1 MSTVYSADCFYY
13 ISTLSLK
20 ANELVNYLLFNTYL
34 ILKTTR
40 CLGLGARLDQVTL
53 KLKSVSLSAVT
64 LHL

>member
-40 CLGLGARLDQVTL
+40 CLGLGRDLI
-53 KLKSVSLSAVT
+53 KLL
-64 LHL
+64 